1 MLVYQGLNCHLA
13 RRKKKVVESS
23 LNNFS
28 NTECEFLL
36 LVRCCRVVSLWV
48 EEKAINHLRG
58 SMLLMMIMSKGLS
71 QKINECSGKYSSCLF
86 DDFKR
91 SLLQPVKKV
100 IYQRNFTMLIS
111 CQEFFQN
118 MLLWI
123 FTIFSKTSNGKT
135 VSGLLN
141 KIEVNCS
148 ARFPMLLPPLL

>member
-1 MLVYQGLNCHLA
+1 
-13 RRKKKVVESS
+13 
-23 LNNFS
+23 
-28 NTECEFLL
+28 
-36 LVRCCRVVSLWV
+36 
-48 EEKAINHLRG
+48 
-58 SMLLMMIMSKGLS
+58 MMIMSKGLS
-71 QKINECSGKYSSCLF
+71 QKINECSEKYSSCLF

-148 ARFPMLLPPLL
+148 ARFPMLLLPPLLQSFKMSLENGSMVQKQFCTQGQVQNTIPLRIQVFCIGMVSLREESLYVYLVTLQ

>member
-1 MLVYQGLNCHLA
+1 
-13 RRKKKVVESS
+13 
-23 LNNFS
+23 
-28 NTECEFLL
+28 
-36 LVRCCRVVSLWV
+36 
-48 EEKAINHLRG
+48 
-58 SMLLMMIMSKGLS
+58 MMIMSKGLS

-148 ARFPMLLPPLL
+148 ARFPMLLPPLLQSFKMSLENGSMVQKQFCTQGQVQNSSIPLRIQVFCIGMVSLREESLYVYLVTLQ